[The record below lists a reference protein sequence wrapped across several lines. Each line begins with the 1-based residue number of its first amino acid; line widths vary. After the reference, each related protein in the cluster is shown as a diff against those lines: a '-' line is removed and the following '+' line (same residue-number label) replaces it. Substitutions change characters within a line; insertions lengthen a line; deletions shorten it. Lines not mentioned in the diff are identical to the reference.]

1 MALANGL
8 RYPQNRFMMNVRA
21 FFTVCQVK
29 YSAIRWNQETEGVG
43 FDMWGSKAPETYL
56 SYGTEIVKATGAGAI
71 A

>member
-1 MALANGL
+1 
-8 RYPQNRFMMNVRA
+8 MNVRT
-21 FFTVCQVK
+21 FFTVCQAK
-29 YSAIRWNQETEGVG
+29 YSDTRWNQETEVVG

>member
-1 MALANGL
+1 MLIFA
-8 RYPQNRFMMNVRA
+8 PDWEP
-21 FFTVCQVK
+21 
-29 YSAIRWNQETEGVG
+29 IRWNQETEVLG